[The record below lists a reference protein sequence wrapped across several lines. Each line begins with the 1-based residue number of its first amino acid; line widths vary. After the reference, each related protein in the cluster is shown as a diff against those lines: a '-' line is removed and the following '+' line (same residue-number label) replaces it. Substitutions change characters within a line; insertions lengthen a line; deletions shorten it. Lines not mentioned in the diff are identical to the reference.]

1 MHKMADYE
9 YYVNCYMGSRI
20 PQREFSGLACRAQA
34 YLEQL
39 ERTFL
44 VVGGQDAKAMAVCA
58 MAEELHRGAE
68 RQGVA
73 STSIGGVRVQY
84 RQEGKLLQKMYQA
97 AAIYLDIY
105 RGKELCKKHGVSA
118 V

>member
-1 MHKMADYE
+1 MHDMADYE
-9 YYVNCYMGSRI
+9 YYVNCYLGSLI
-20 PQREFSGLACRAQA
+20 PQQEFSALARRAQA
-34 YLEQL
+34 YLAQL

-44 VVGGQDAKAMAVCA
+44 VVGGTDSKAMAVCA
-58 MAEELHRGAE
+58 MAEELYRAGR

-84 RQEGKLLQKMYQA
+84 REDGKLLRQMYHTA
-97 AAIYLDIY
+97 GVYLDIF

>member
-1 MHKMADYE
+1 MADYE

-20 PQREFSGLACRAQA
+20 PQREFSRLARCARA

-44 VVGGQDAKAMAVCA
+44 VIGGQDAKAMAVCA

-68 RQGVA
+68 RRGVA
-73 STSIGGVRVQY
+73 STSVGGVRVQY
-84 RQEGKLLQKMYQA
+84 RHDGELLRQMYQA
-97 AAIYLDIY
+97 ASIYLDIY
-105 RGKELCKKHGVSA
+105 RGKGLCKKYGVSA

>member
-1 MHKMADYE
+1 MADYE
-9 YYVNCYMGSRI
+9 YYVNCYMGYLI
-20 PQREFSGLACRAQA
+20 PQQEFSSLARRAQA

-44 VVGGQDAKAMAVCA
+44 VVGGADSRAMAVCA
-58 MAEELHRGAE
+58 MAEELYRTGR

-73 STSIGGVRVQY
+73 ATSIGGVRVQY